1 LGYLNKERVVCG
13 YHGWQYDKTGS
24 CVQIPSQLPGDK
36 IPPTAKIKTYPVQD
50 FNKWVWIFI
59 GDPEKANQVKPT
71 DIPEMNEWPFTYKSY
86 TIKADLETTAESL
99 IDPYHIAYV
108 HRNSIKSFMGQIQEH
123 PADFN
128 LKILDDGVEGF
139 YKRANVGTIAEK
151 TYFGNEENIN
161 TRIRFYYPNISRL
174 EIRFKQRILL
184 ILEHVYQVDDE
195 HVNMMQITLWKNIFS
210 KFPSFAKYFMGKK
223 SEKIVTEDIDFLA
236 SNQKI
241 LNRTKDNLH
250 EVSVKGDEVSLSFRR
265 FWRKKL
271 QGE

>member
-1 LGYLNKERVVCG
+1 
-13 YHGWQYDKTGS
+13 
-24 CVQIPSQLPGDK
+24 
-36 IPPTAKIKTYPVQD
+36 
-50 FNKWVWIFI
+50 
-59 GDPEKANQVKPT
+59 
-71 DIPEMNEWPFTYKSY
+71 
-86 TIKADLETTAESL
+86 
-99 IDPYHIAYV
+99 
-108 HRNSIKSFMGQIQEH
+108 
-123 PADFN
+123 
-128 LKILDDGVEGF
+128 
-139 YKRANVGTIAEK
+139 
-151 TYFGNEENIN
+151 
-161 TRIRFYYPNISRL
+161 
-174 EIRFKQRILL
+174 
-184 ILEHVYQVDDE
+184 VDDE